1 MDLVLILES
10 TSHVE
15 NEYENY
21 AQDLFNF
28 WVWCIWF
35 GFRYMTLLLETR
47 LTFYCTIFPILTRP
61 IFAPVVLI
69 QALKLLWSLS
79 AIFML
84 LIKYGMTLERT
95 AMLIMWLPTKP
106 RYIKNFFEIKLL

>member
-15 NEYENY
+15 NEYEND

-35 GFRYMTLLLETR
+35 WFCYKTLLLETR
-47 LTFYCTIFPILTRP
+47 LTFYGTV
-61 IFAPVVLI
+61 PVPP
-69 QALKLLWSLS
+69 K
-79 AIFML
+79 
-84 LIKYGMTLERT
+84 
-95 AMLIMWLPTKP
+95 
-106 RYIKNFFEIKLL
+106 

>member
-15 NEYENY
+15 NECEND

-35 GFRYMTLLLETR
+35 GFRYKTLLLET
-47 LTFYCTIFPILTRP
+47 
-61 IFAPVVLI
+61 
-69 QALKLLWSLS
+69 
-79 AIFML
+79 
-84 LIKYGMTLERT
+84 
-95 AMLIMWLPTKP
+95 
-106 RYIKNFFEIKLL
+106 